1 MRSCLLMNQE
11 QLRPRKWQRQG
22 TVASGGD
29 CVSSHLTYQVCWR
42 KGQEGRGEQRL
53 FSLSQMRTRSVF
65 HCGPRNEKQT
75 RTLTDAEDC
84 CEDVCIVL
92 ICGWSVDVLCQH
104 PPRTVP
110 FGTCPLNVNTH
121 TKTPNCG
128 LCTSGLNDLFPLS
141 QIVQTRL
148 LDDFSRR
155 HRIKHVLLIGRK
167 PASPHRTSR
176 PGSAP

>member
-1 MRSCLLMNQE
+1 MFFLKSSSSSSMKKI
-11 QLRPRKWQRQG
+11 PRNCFAFRFAG
-22 TVASGGD
+22 
-29 CVSSHLTYQVCWR
+29 
-42 KGQEGRGEQRL
+42 
-53 FSLSQMRTRSVF
+53 QMRTRSVF

-176 PGSAP
+176 PGSAL